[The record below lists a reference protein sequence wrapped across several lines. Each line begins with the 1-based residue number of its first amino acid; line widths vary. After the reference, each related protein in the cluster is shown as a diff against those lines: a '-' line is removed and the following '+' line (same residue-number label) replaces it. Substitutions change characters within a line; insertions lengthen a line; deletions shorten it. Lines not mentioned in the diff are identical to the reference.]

1 MDNKYKKLKLKNNL
15 TKMIKLIIKNK
26 LFNLI
31 SKTFLIFSK

>member
-1 MDNKYKKLKLKNNL
+1 MQNKYKKLKLKNNL

-31 SKTFLIFSK
+31 SKIFLIFSK

>member
-1 MDNKYKKLKLKNNL
+1 MQNKYKKLKLKNNL

-31 SKTFLIFSK
+31 SKTFLILSK